1 MAGRL
6 RYSGGMPP
14 RPRPLTQHD
23 RDAWAA
29 YIRHVR
35 ALGSR
40 PPSPPAAASP
50 PRPAAAPAVPPAT
63 PRQRARP
70 AAPPQPLTTGLQ
82 PAGLDNA
89 TWNRLRGGKLPPA
102 RTLDLHGKT
111 AQAAFHAL
119 ERFLVSAHAEQ
130 LRCVEVITGRGSG
143 ETGGVIKRE
152 LPMWLNLPRLRP
164 LVLAATHPHPANPGS
179 TRVLLRRVK

>member
-1 MAGRL
+1 MAGHL

-35 ALGSR
+35 ALGGR
-40 PPSPPAAASP
+40 PAPPE
-50 PRPAAAPAVPPAT
+50 AAAPPKPAASAHPPALPT
-63 PRQRARP
+63 PRARP
-70 AAPPQPLTTGLQ
+70 VSTPQPLTTGLQ

-89 TWNRLRGGKLPPA
+89 TWNRLRGGKLAPA

-119 ERFLVSAHAEQ
+119 ERFLVTAHAEQ

>member
-1 MAGRL
+1 MSGWL

-23 RDAWAA
+23 RDAWTA

-35 ALGSR
+35 ALGGR
-40 PPSPPAAASP
+40 PLPAPDAVAPPKPS
-50 PRPAAAPAVPPAT
+50 AAPVRTPAL
-63 PRQRARP
+63 PAQRARA
-70 AAPPQPLTTGLQ
+70 AAPPQPITTGLQ

-89 TWNRLRGGKLPPA
+89 TWNRLRGGKLAPA

>member
-1 MAGRL
+1 MA
-6 RYSGGMPP
+6 P

-23 RDAWAA
+23 REAWTA

-35 ALGSR
+35 ALAGRPAPAAEAASQPKPAVGSV
-40 PPSPPAAASP
+40 PPPTLPPAPS
-50 PRPAAAPAVPPAT
+50 
-63 PRQRARP
+63 RQRARP
-70 AAPPQPLTTGLQ
+70 AAPPLPITTGLQ

-89 TWNRLRGGKLPPA
+89 TWNRLRGGKLAPA

-179 TRVLLRRVK
+179 TRVLLRRIK